1 MIINIICTLAFFI
14 GILAFFVWICTR
26 KRKTKSLFK
35 QKIFIL
41 AFFGIGFIVVNLL
54 WVIPLIT
61 TRNYIEVDAV
71 VTKVEEVDNSTPEHF
86 DYDHAVTFKYTYN
99 GVEYYGEKMYQTNEK
114 IPSKATKIK
123 FNPENPTEI
132 AGNSLIW
139 ASIIMSVA
147 FGIVDYFLVID
158 LINYMRN
165 RKRGLLERNARL

>member
-1 MIINIICTLAFFI
+1 MIIKIIVIVIFI
-14 GILAFFVWICTR
+14 GVFISSIWMCVRTK
-26 KRKTKSLFK
+26 KRKSVLKE
-35 QKIFIL
+35 KIFIL
-41 AFFGIGFIVVNLL
+41 AIFGIGFIVANLL
-54 WVIPLIT
+54 WTIPLIT
-61 TRNYIEVDAV
+61 TRNYVEVDAV

-139 ASIIMSVA
+139 ASIIVSIV
-147 FGIVDYFLVID
+147 FGIVDYFLVMD

-165 RKRGLLERNARL
+165 RNKKKEYI